1 MHDHRAE
8 HNVIWDETV
17 NNLLPAVWQ
26 NLLVAPFS
34 KPPLVHH
41 SQEDEAMPDDVHL
54 LTEVQSLRSRRI
66 LRTLALVQD
75 LSDGLMAINDV
86 TGKAALLCI
95 R

>member
-1 MHDHRAE
+1 MHDHRAK
-8 HNVIWDETV
+8 HNVVLDKTV
-17 NNLLPAVWQ
+17 QDLLPAVWQ
-26 NLLVAPFS
+26 IFLLPPFQACF
-34 KPPLVHH
+34 VHH
-41 SQEDEAMPDDVHL
+41 LQEDEAMPDDVHL

>member
-8 HNVIWDETV
+8 HNVILGDTARH
-17 NNLLPAVWQ
+17 LIPAVWQ
-26 NLLVAPFS
+26 TFLLPPFQACFVDH
-34 KPPLVHH
+34 L
-41 SQEDEAMPDDVHL
+41 QEDEAMPDDVHL

-86 TGKAALLCI
+86 TGKVALLCI

>member
-1 MHDHRAE
+1 
-8 HNVIWDETV
+8 
-17 NNLLPAVWQ
+17 
-26 NLLVAPFS
+26 
-34 KPPLVHH
+34 
-41 SQEDEAMPDDVHL
+41 MPDDVHL

-95 R
+95 RCSSSVFWHALQ